1 MVVVDPNLATPRKW
15 SISIHHTRSCPTLS
29 TASAGAKRYP
39 ITRPSGKC
47 TSAAFAS
54 SSSSLPPA
62 ASAALDP
69 FDHLSPTYSLYH
81 TAITRALCLSFSISV
96 CVCGNLSSSP
106 LLFLLDTHH
115 CTHGTVNFSL
125 ATQRFRLSSSVVC
138 VGVCARVYALK
149 IVKKRRKR
157 LR

>member
-1 MVVVDPNLATPRKW
+1 VVAVVVAVVDPNLAPRKW
-15 SISIHHTRSCPTLS
+15 SISTHHTRSCPILS

-69 FDHLSPTYSLYH
+69 FDHLSPPH
-81 TAITRALCLSFSISV
+81 FITQPSHALALTLCVGVHV
-96 CVCGNLSSSP
+96 CVCVCVWKSLPLS
-106 LLFLLDTHH
+106 L
-115 CTHGTVNFSL
+115 SL
-125 ATQRFRLSSSVVC
+125 ALSLPPSLSTRHPPLHTWHRKLFTCDATFPFKLFRSVFYV
-138 VGVCARVYALK
+138 
-149 IVKKRRKR
+149 
-157 LR
+157 